1 MKVSILAKFL
11 CGAVLP
17 ILVLGGVIY
26 YIAETT
32 FRSSVL
38 EQAQNAMRNTA
49 TCTLAAYE
57 TNSGEYYISKNGDVW
72 KGGYNISL
80 SDNLIDGIAGDDGKV
95 VTFFYGADRIM
106 TSAKDSEGRR
116 LLDTPAGDK
125 IVSEVLEGGNEY
137 FSSSVYIDGTV
148 YYGYYIPVYQD
159 SDSSPIGMV
168 FAGQIK
174 EKVDSTINSLISNI
188 LVVVF
193 VITAAGLIL
202 AVFVA
207 LSVTGAINR
216 GVNVLKELAS
226 GNLSADV
233 PRSITRRRDEAG
245 ELAKAVVDL
254 KNSLTDIISRLKTN
268 SDSLLNASEIL
279 NNMAARTMDTLGVF
293 ESAISDMTVG
303 ANRQAEEMNSAGN
316 SVSVMS
322 SVIGTTTDEIAA
334 LNENSESMLRNS
346 DTAAVNL
353 KNLLDVNSKVR
364 DSIDMIG
371 ESTAQTDS
379 SINEISAAAKM
390 VSKIAE
396 QTSIL
401 SINANIE
408 AARAG
413 KYGQGFAV
421 VASQVRTLAMESTKC
436 GRQIQELVER
446 LTTDSKLTMK
456 TMKETKQII
465 TDQSV
470 SMEHTADAVSE
481 VIGGIHS
488 SADSIR
494 IIEKHT
500 AQLENVRGDIVK
512 IVDDLTAIA
521 GTTAELSNR
530 TSRETE
536 EMSSGFSQIG
546 HSATDLK
553 RIADELSQCVNEFR
567 L

>member
-1 MKVSILAKFL
+1 MKVSILVKFL

-26 YIAETT
+26 YLAETT

-38 EQAQNAMRNTA
+38 EQAENAMRNTA

-80 SDNLIDGIAGDDGKV
+80 SDNLIDGIAGDDGTV

-159 SDSSPIGMV
+159 SGSSPVGMV

-174 EKVDSTINSLISNI
+174 EKVDSSINSLISKI

-193 VITAAGLIL
+193 VIAAAGLIL

-207 LSVTGAINR
+207 MSVTGAINK
-216 GVNVLKELAS
+216 GVKVLKELAS
-226 GNLSADV
+226 GNLSADI
-233 PRSITRRRDEAG
+233 PRRITRRRDEAG

-254 KNSLTDIISRLKTN
+254 KNSLTDIISRLKAN

-279 NNMAARTMDTLGVF
+279 NNMAARTMDTLGGF
-293 ESAISDMTVG
+293 ESAISDMTLG

-334 LNENSESMLRNS
+334 LNENSESMLKNS

-353 KNLLDVNSKVR
+353 KNLLDVNSRVR
-364 DSIDMIG
+364 DAIDIIG

-390 VSKIAE
+390 VSEIAE
-396 QTSIL
+396 ETSIL

-413 KYGQGFAV
+413 EYGRGFAV
-421 VASQVRTLAMESTKC
+421 VASQVRTLAVESTKC
-436 GRQIQELVER
+436 GKQIQELVER
-446 LTTDSKLTMK
+446 LTSDSALTMK
-456 TMKETKQII
+456 TMKEAKQII

-470 SMEHTADAVSE
+470 SMENTAAAV
-481 VIGGIHS
+481 
-488 SADSIR
+488 
-494 IIEKHT
+494 
-500 AQLENVRGDIVK
+500 
-512 IVDDLTAIA
+512 
-521 GTTAELSNR
+521 
-530 TSRETE
+530 
-536 EMSSGFSQIG
+536 
-546 HSATDLK
+546 
-553 RIADELSQCVNEFR
+553 RIAAQICFLFLN
-567 L
+567 

>member
-26 YIAETT
+26 YLAETT

-38 EQAQNAMRNTA
+38 EQAENAMKNTA

-57 TNSGEYYISKNGDVW
+57 INSGEYYISKSGDVW

-80 SDNLIDGIAGDDGKV
+80 SDNLIDGIAGDDGTV

-106 TSAKDSEGRR
+106 TSAKDSDGRR

-125 IVSEVLEGGNEY
+125 IVAEVLEGGNEY

-159 SDSSPIGMV
+159 SSSSPVGMV

-174 EKVDSTINSLISNI
+174 DKVDSSIDSLIQKI
-188 LVVVF
+188 LVVVS
-193 VITAAGLIL
+193 VVTAAGLIL

-207 LSVTGAINR
+207 MSVTGAINK
-216 GVNVLKELAS
+216 GVKVLKELAD
-226 GNLSADV
+226 GNLSAAV
-233 PRSITRRRDEAG
+233 PKSITRRRDEAG

-254 KNSLTDIISRLKTN
+254 KNSLTDIISRLKNN
-268 SDSLLNASEIL
+268 SDSLIQASDIL
-279 NNMAARTMDTLGVF
+279 NNMAESTMNTLGGF
-293 ESAISDMTVG
+293 ESAISDMTSG
-303 ANRQAEEMNSAGN
+303 ANKQAEEMNSAGS

-346 DTAAVNL
+346 DTAAANL
-353 KNLLDVNSKVR
+353 KDLLGVNSKVR
-364 DSIDMIG
+364 EAIDIIG
-371 ESTAQTDS
+371 ESTAKTDK
-379 SINEISAAAKM
+379 SINEISQAAKM
-390 VSKIAE
+390 VSDIAE
-396 QTSIL
+396 ETSIL

-413 KYGQGFAV
+413 AYGRGFAV
-421 VASQVRTLAMESTKC
+421 VASQVRTLSIESTKC
-436 GRQIQELVER
+436 GKQIQELVER
-446 LTTDSKLTMK
+446 LTADSALTMN
-456 TMKETKQII
+456 TMKETKDII
-465 TDQSV
+465 IDQNA
-470 SMEHTADAVSE
+470 SMEHTAAAVSE
-481 VIGGIHS
+481 VIGGIRA

-500 AQLENVRGDIVK
+500 AQLENVRADIVK
-512 IVDDLTAIA
+512 MVDDLTVIA
-521 GTTAELSNR
+521 GNTAELSNR
-530 TSRETE
+530 TSGEAA
-536 EMSSGFSQIG
+536 EMSSGFSEIG
-546 HSATDLK
+546 RSAAELK

-567 L
+567 I

>member
-193 VITAAGLIL
+193 VIAAAGLIL

-226 GNLSADV
+226 GNLSAEV

-500 AQLENVRGDIVK
+500 AQLENVRADIVK

-546 HSATDLK
+546 HSAADLK

>member
-1 MKVSILAKFL
+1 
-11 CGAVLP
+11 
-17 ILVLGGVIY
+17 
-26 YIAETT
+26 
-32 FRSSVL
+32 
-38 EQAQNAMRNTA
+38 
-49 TCTLAAYE
+49 
-57 TNSGEYYISKNGDVW
+57 
-72 KGGYNISL
+72 
-80 SDNLIDGIAGDDGKV
+80 
-95 VTFFYGADRIM
+95 
-106 TSAKDSEGRR
+106 
-116 LLDTPAGDK
+116 
-125 IVSEVLEGGNEY
+125 
-137 FSSSVYIDGTV
+137 
-148 YYGYYIPVYQD
+148 
-159 SDSSPIGMV
+159 MV

-293 ESAISDMTVG
+293 ESAISDMTLG

-401 SINANIE
+401 TITNKSPPSYPGTDTQDC
-408 AARAG
+408 RFHRRSRSR
-413 KYGQGFAV
+413 YLP
-421 VASQVRTLAMESTKC
+421 SRSC
-436 GRQIQELVER
+436 GRFFPEQR
-446 LTTDSKLTMK
+446 L
-456 TMKETKQII
+456 Q
-465 TDQSV
+465 
-470 SMEHTADAVSE
+470 
-481 VIGGIHS
+481 
-488 SADSIR
+488 
-494 IIEKHT
+494 
-500 AQLENVRGDIVK
+500 
-512 IVDDLTAIA
+512 
-521 GTTAELSNR
+521 
-530 TSRETE
+530 
-536 EMSSGFSQIG
+536 
-546 HSATDLK
+546 
-553 RIADELSQCVNEFR
+553 
-567 L
+567 

>member
-26 YIAETT
+26 YIAETP

-80 SDNLIDGIAGDDGKV
+80 SDNLIDGIAGDDGTV

-193 VITAAGLIL
+193 VIAAAGLIL

-226 GNLSADV
+226 GNLSAEV

-364 DSIDMIG
+364 DSIDIIG

-500 AQLENVRGDIVK
+500 AQLENVRADIVK

-546 HSATDLK
+546 HSAADLK

>member
-80 SDNLIDGIAGDDGKV
+80 SDNLIDGIAGDDGTV

-193 VITAAGLIL
+193 VIAAAGLIL

-553 RIADELSQCVNEFR
+553 RIAYELSQCVNEFR

>member
-80 SDNLIDGIAGDDGKV
+80 SDNLIDGIAGDDGTV

-174 EKVDSTINSLISNI
+174 EKVDSTINSLINNI

-193 VITAAGLIL
+193 VIAAAGLIL

-226 GNLSADV
+226 GNLSAEV

-521 GTTAELSNR
+521 GTTADLSNR

>member
-1 MKVSILAKFL
+1 MKISILAKFL

-38 EQAQNAMRNTA
+38 EQAENTMRNTA

-80 SDNLIDGIAGDDGKV
+80 SDNLIDGIAGDDGTV

-116 LLDTPAGDK
+116 LLDAPAGDK
-125 IVSEVLEGGNEY
+125 IVSEVLKGGKEY

-159 SDSSPIGMV
+159 SGNAPVGMV

-174 EKVDSTINSLISNI
+174 EQVDSSINSLISKI

-193 VITAAGLIL
+193 VIAAAGLIL

-207 LSVTGAINR
+207 MSVTGAINK
-216 GVNVLKELAS
+216 GVNVLKKLAS
-226 GNLSADV
+226 GNLSAHI
-233 PRSITRRRDEAG
+233 PRRITRRRDEAG
-245 ELAKAVVDL
+245 ELARAVEEL
-254 KNSLTDIISRLKTN
+254 KNSLTDIISRLKAN
-268 SDSLLNASEIL
+268 SDSLLKASGIL
-279 NNMAARTMDTLGVF
+279 NNMAARTMNTLGGF
-293 ESAISDMTVG
+293 ESAISDMTSG
-303 ANRQAEEMNSAGN
+303 ANKQAEDMNSAGS
-316 SVSVMS
+316 SVSTMS
-322 SVIGTTTDEIAA
+322 RVIGTTTDEIAA

-353 KNLLDVNSKVR
+353 KSLLDVNGKVR
-364 DSIDMIG
+364 DAIDIMG
-371 ESTAQTDS
+371 ESTAQTDC
-379 SINEISAAAKM
+379 SIKEISAAAKM
-390 VSKIAE
+390 VSNIAE
-396 QTSIL
+396 ETSIL

-413 KYGQGFAV
+413 EYGRGFAV
-421 VASQVRTLAMESTKC
+421 VASQVRTLAVESTKC
-436 GRQIQELVER
+436 GKQIQELAER
-446 LTTDSKLTMK
+446 LTADSALTMK

-465 TDQSV
+465 TDQST
-470 SMEHTADAVSE
+470 SMENTASAVSE

-500 AQLENVRGDIVK
+500 AQLENVRADIVK
-512 IVDDLTAIA
+512 MVDDLTVIA

-530 TSRETE
+530 TSGEAA
-536 EMSSGFSQIG
+536 EMSSEFSEIG
-546 HSATDLK
+546 HSAAELK
-553 RIADELSQCVNEFR
+553 RIADELSQCVNEFSI
-567 L
+567 

>member
-1 MKVSILAKFL
+1 MKVSILVKFL

-38 EQAQNAMRNTA
+38 EQAENAMRNTA

-80 SDNLIDGIAGDDGKV
+80 SDNLIDGIAGDDGTV

-125 IVSEVLEGGNEY
+125 IVAEVLEGGNEY
-137 FSSSVYIDGTV
+137 FSSSVYIDGTL

-159 SDSSPIGMV
+159 SGSSPVGMV

-174 EKVDSTINSLISNI
+174 DKVDSSIDSLIQKI
-188 LVVVF
+188 LVVVS
-193 VITAAGLIL
+193 VVTAAGLIL

-207 LSVTGAINR
+207 MSVTGAINK
-216 GVNVLKELAS
+216 GVKVLKELAD
-226 GNLSADV
+226 GNLSADI
-233 PRSITRRRDEAG
+233 PKSITHRRDEAG

-254 KNSLTDIISRLKTN
+254 KNSLTDIISRLKAN

-279 NNMAARTMDTLGVF
+279 NNMAARTMDTLGGF
-293 ESAISDMTVG
+293 ESAISDMTLG

-334 LNENSESMLRNS
+334 LNENSGSMLRNS
-346 DTAAVNL
+346 DTAAANL
-353 KNLLDVNSKVR
+353 QKLLDVNGKVR
-364 DSIDMIG
+364 DAIDIIG
-371 ESTAQTDS
+371 ESTAQTDC
-379 SINEISAAAKM
+379 SIKEISEAAKL
-390 VSKIAE
+390 VSNIAE
-396 QTSIL
+396 ETAIL

-413 KYGQGFAV
+413 AYGRGFAV
-421 VASQVRTLAMESTKC
+421 VASQVRALSVESTKC
-436 GRQIQELVER
+436 GKQIQELAER
-446 LTTDSKLTMK
+446 LTADSALTMK
-456 TMKETKQII
+456 TMTETKQII
-465 TDQSV
+465 TDQSA
-470 SMEHTADAVSE
+470 SMENTAAAVNE
-481 VIGGIHS
+481 VIEGIHS
-488 SADSIR
+488 SVDSIR

-500 AQLENVRGDIVK
+500 AQLENVRTDIVK

-530 TSRETE
+530 TSGETA
-536 EMSSGFSQIG
+536 EMSSGFSQID
-546 HSATDLK
+546 HYAADLK

-567 L
+567 I

>member
-1 MKVSILAKFL
+1 MKVSILVKFL

-38 EQAQNAMRNTA
+38 EQAENTMRNTA

-80 SDNLIDGIAGDDGKV
+80 SDNLIDGIAGDDGTV

-116 LLDTPAGDK
+116 LLDAPAGDK
-125 IVSEVLEGGNEY
+125 IVSEVLKGGKEY

-159 SDSSPIGMV
+159 NGSTPVGMV

-174 EKVDSTINSLISNI
+174 EQVDSSINSLISKI

-193 VITAAGLIL
+193 VIAAAGLIL

-207 LSVTGAINR
+207 MSVTGAINK

-226 GNLSADV
+226 GNLSAHI
-233 PRSITRRRDEAG
+233 PRRITRRRDEAG
-245 ELAKAVVDL
+245 ELARAVEEL

-268 SDSLLNASEIL
+268 SDSLLKASGIL
-279 NNMAARTMDTLGVF
+279 NNMAARTMNTLGSF
-293 ESAISDMTVG
+293 ESAISDMTSG
-303 ANRQAEEMNSAGN
+303 ANKQAEDMNSAGS
-316 SVSVMS
+316 SVSTMS
-322 SVIGTTTDEIAA
+322 RVIGTTTDEIAA
-334 LNENSESMLRNS
+334 LNVNSESMLKNS

-353 KNLLDVNSKVR
+353 KSLLDVNGKVR
-364 DSIDMIG
+364 DAIDIMG
-371 ESTAQTDS
+371 ESTAQTDC
-379 SINEISAAAKM
+379 SIKEISAAAKM
-390 VSKIAE
+390 VSNIAE
-396 QTSIL
+396 ETSIL

-413 KYGQGFAV
+413 EYGRGFAV
-421 VASQVRTLAMESTKC
+421 VASQVRTLAVESTKC
-436 GRQIQELVER
+436 GKQIQELAER
-446 LTTDSKLTMK
+446 LTADSALTMK

-465 TDQSV
+465 TDQST
-470 SMEHTADAVSE
+470 SMENTAAAVSE

-500 AQLENVRGDIVK
+500 AQLENVRADIVK
-512 IVDDLTAIA
+512 MVDDLTVIA

-530 TSRETE
+530 TSGEAV
-536 EMSSGFSQIG
+536 EMSSEFSEIG
-546 HSATDLK
+546 HSAAELK
-553 RIADELSQCVNEFR
+553 RIADELSQCVNEFSI
-567 L
+567 

>member
-193 VITAAGLIL
+193 VIAAAGLIL

-226 GNLSADV
+226 GNLSAEV

>member
-17 ILVLGGVIY
+17 ILVLGGMIY
-26 YIAETT
+26 YLAETT
-32 FRSSVL
+32 FRSAVL
-38 EQAQNAMRNTA
+38 DQAKNAMRNTA

-80 SDNLIDGIAGDDGKV
+80 SDNLIDGIAGDDGTV

-106 TSAKDSEGRR
+106 TSAKDSDGRR

-125 IVSEVLEGGNEY
+125 IVSEVLKGGKEY
-137 FSSSVYIDGTV
+137 FSSSVYIDGIV

-159 SDSSPIGMV
+159 SGSSPVGMV

-174 EKVDSTINSLISNI
+174 ENVDSSINSLISKI

-193 VITAAGLIL
+193 AVTAAGLIL

-207 LSVTGAINR
+207 MSVTGAINQ
-216 GVNVLKELAS
+216 GVNVLKKLAS

-245 ELAKAVVDL
+245 ELAKAVEEL
-254 KNSLTDIISRLKTN
+254 KNSLTDIISRLKAN
-268 SDSLLNASEIL
+268 SDSLLKASEIL
-279 NNMAARTMDTLGVF
+279 NNMAARTMNTLGGF
-293 ESAISDMTVG
+293 ESAISDMTSG
-303 ANRQAEEMNSAGN
+303 ANKQAEDMNSAGS
-316 SVSVMS
+316 SVSTMS
-322 SVIGTTTDEIAA
+322 RVIGTTTDEIAA
-334 LNENSESMLRNS
+334 LNKNSESMLRNS

-353 KNLLDVNSKVR
+353 KNLLDVNSRVR
-364 DSIDMIG
+364 DAIDIIG
-371 ESTAQTDS
+371 ESTAQTDC
-379 SINEISAAAKM
+379 SIKEISEAAKL
-390 VSKIAE
+390 VSNIAE
-396 QTSIL
+396 ETAIL

-413 KYGQGFAV
+413 AYGRGFAV
-421 VASQVRTLAMESTKC
+421 VASQVRALSVESTKC
-436 GRQIQELVER
+436 GKQIQELAER
-446 LTTDSKLTMK
+446 LTADSALTMK
-456 TMKETKQII
+456 TMTETKQII
-465 TDQSV
+465 TDQSA
-470 SMEHTADAVSE
+470 SMENTAAAVSE
-481 VIGGIHS
+481 VIGGIQS

-500 AQLENVRGDIVK
+500 AQLENVRTDIVK
-512 IVDDLTAIA
+512 MVDDLTVIA

-530 TSRETE
+530 TSGEAA
-536 EMSSGFSQIG
+536 EMSSEFSEIG
-546 HSATDLK
+546 RSAAELK

-567 L
+567 I

>member
-193 VITAAGLIL
+193 VITAAGMIL

>member
-80 SDNLIDGIAGDDGKV
+80 SDNLIDGIAGDDGTV

-193 VITAAGLIL
+193 VIAAAGLIL

-226 GNLSADV
+226 GNLSAEV

-334 LNENSESMLRNS
+334 LNENSENMLRNS

-364 DSIDMIG
+364 DSIDIIG

-500 AQLENVRGDIVK
+500 AQLENVRSDIVK

-546 HSATDLK
+546 HSAADLK

>member
-1 MKVSILAKFL
+1 MKVSILVKFL

-17 ILVLGGVIY
+17 ILVLGGMVY
-26 YIAETT
+26 YLAETT

-38 EQAQNAMRNTA
+38 DQAKNAMRNTA

-57 TNSGEYYISKNGDVW
+57 TNSGEYYLSKNGDVW

-80 SDNLIDGIAGDDGKV
+80 SDNLIDGIAGDDGTV

-106 TSAKDSEGRR
+106 TSAKDADGRR
-116 LLDTPAGDK
+116 LLDSPAGDK

-159 SDSSPIGMV
+159 GGDTPIGMV

-174 EKVDSTINSLISNI
+174 EQIDSSINSLISKI
-188 LVVVF
+188 LVFVF
-193 VITAAGLIL
+193 VITAAGTIV

-207 LSVTGAINR
+207 LSVTGAINK

-226 GNLSADV
+226 GNLSANV
-233 PRSITRRRDEAG
+233 PKSITRRSDEAG
-245 ELAKAVVDL
+245 ELARAVDEL
-254 KNSLTDIISRLKTN
+254 KKSLTDIISRLKAN
-268 SDSLLNASEIL
+268 SDSLLKASEIL
-279 NNMAARTMDTLGVF
+279 NNMAGRTMNTLGGF
-293 ESAISDMTVG
+293 ESAISDMTSG
-303 ANRQAEEMNSAGN
+303 ANKQAEDMNSAGS

-322 SVIGTTTDEIAA
+322 SVISTTTDEIAA
-334 LNENSESMLRNS
+334 LNENSVSMLKNS
-346 DTAAVNL
+346 DTASMNL

-364 DSIDMIG
+364 DAIDIIG
-371 ESTAQTDS
+371 ESTSQTDK
-379 SINEISAAAKM
+379 SINEISEAAKM
-390 VSKIAE
+390 VSDIAE
-396 QTSIL
+396 ETSIL

-413 KYGQGFAV
+413 EYGRGFAV
-421 VASQVRTLAMESTKC
+421 VASQVRNLAVESTRC
-436 GRQIQELVER
+436 GKQIQELVER
-446 LTTDSKLTMK
+446 LTADSALTMN
-456 TMKETKQII
+456 TMKEAKQII
-465 TDQSV
+465 TDQST
-470 SMEHTADAVSE
+470 SMENTAAAVSE

-500 AQLENVRGDIVK
+500 GQLENVRADIVK
-512 IVDDLTAIA
+512 MVDDLTVIA
-521 GTTAELSNR
+521 KSTAELSNR
-530 TSRETE
+530 TSGEAA

-546 HSATDLK
+546 HSASELK

-567 L
+567 I

>member
-1 MKVSILAKFL
+1 MKVSILVKFL

-38 EQAQNAMRNTA
+38 EQAENAMRNTA

-80 SDNLIDGIAGDDGKV
+80 SDNLIDGIAGDDGTV

-125 IVSEVLEGGNEY
+125 IVAEVLKGGNEY

-159 SDSSPIGMV
+159 SGSSPVGMV

-174 EKVDSTINSLISNI
+174 EKVDSSINSLISKI

-193 VITAAGLIL
+193 VIAAAGLIL

-207 LSVTGAINR
+207 MSVTGAINK
-216 GVNVLKELAS
+216 GVKVLKELAS
-226 GNLSADV
+226 GNLSADI
-233 PRSITRRRDEAG
+233 PRRITRRRDEAG

-254 KNSLTDIISRLKTN
+254 KNSLTDIISRLKAN

-279 NNMAARTMDTLGVF
+279 NNMAARTMDTLGGF
-293 ESAISDMTVG
+293 ESAISDMTLG

-334 LNENSESMLRNS
+334 LNENSKSMLKNS

-353 KNLLDVNSKVR
+353 KNLLDVNSRVR
-364 DSIDMIG
+364 DAIDIIG

-379 SINEISAAAKM
+379 SIKEISAAAKM
-390 VSKIAE
+390 VSDIAE
-396 QTSIL
+396 ETSIL

-413 KYGQGFAV
+413 EYGRGFAV
-421 VASQVRTLAMESTKC
+421 VASQVRTLAVESTKC
-436 GRQIQELVER
+436 GKQIQELVER
-446 LTTDSKLTMK
+446 LTSDSALTMK
-456 TMKETKQII
+456 TMTEAKQII

-470 SMEHTADAVSE
+470 SMENTAAAVSE

-500 AQLENVRGDIVK
+500 SQLENVRADIVK

-530 TSRETE
+530 TRGETA

-546 HSATDLK
+546 HSAAALK

-567 L
+567 I

>member
-80 SDNLIDGIAGDDGKV
+80 SDNLIDGIAGDDGTV

-174 EKVDSTINSLISNI
+174 EKVDSTINSLINNI

-193 VITAAGLIL
+193 VIAAAGLIL

-226 GNLSADV
+226 GNLSAEV

-254 KNSLTDIISRLKTN
+254 KNSLTDIISRPKTN

-494 IIEKHT
+494 IIENHT

-546 HSATDLK
+546 HSAADLK

-567 L
+567 I

>member
-1 MKVSILAKFL
+1 MKVSILVKFL

-38 EQAQNAMRNTA
+38 EQAENAMRNTA

-80 SDNLIDGIAGDDGKV
+80 SDNLIDGIAGDDGTV

-125 IVSEVLEGGNEY
+125 IVAEVLEGGNEY

-159 SDSSPIGMV
+159 SGSSPVGMV

-174 EKVDSTINSLISNI
+174 EKVDSSINSLISKI

-193 VITAAGLIL
+193 VIASAGLIL

-207 LSVTGAINR
+207 MSVTGAINK
-216 GVNVLKELAS
+216 GVKVLKELAS
-226 GNLSADV
+226 GNLSADI
-233 PRSITRRRDEAG
+233 PKSITRRRDEAG
-245 ELAKAVVDL
+245 ELAKSVVDL
-254 KNSLTDIISRLKTN
+254 KNSLTDIISRLKAN

-279 NNMAARTMDTLGVF
+279 NNMAARTMDTLGGF
-293 ESAISDMTVG
+293 ESAISDMTSG

-322 SVIGTTTDEIAA
+322 SVIGTTTEEIAA
-334 LNENSESMLRNS
+334 LNENSESMLKNS

-353 KNLLDVNSKVR
+353 KNLLDVNSRVR
-364 DSIDMIG
+364 DAIDIIG

-379 SINEISAAAKM
+379 SIKEISAAAKM
-390 VSKIAE
+390 VSDIAE
-396 QTSIL
+396 ETSIL

-413 KYGQGFAV
+413 AYGRGFAV
-421 VASQVRTLAMESTKC
+421 VASQVRSLAVESTKC
-436 GRQIQELVER
+436 GKQIQELVER
-446 LTTDSKLTMK
+446 LTSDSALTMK
-456 TMKETKQII
+456 TMKEAKQII

-470 SMEHTADAVSE
+470 SMENTATAVSE

-500 AQLENVRGDIVK
+500 AQLENVRADIVK

-521 GTTAELSNR
+521 GTTAELSNK
-530 TSRETE
+530 TSGETA

-546 HSATDLK
+546 HSAADLK

-567 L
+567 I

>member
-80 SDNLIDGIAGDDGKV
+80 SDNLIDGIAGDDGTV

-193 VITAAGLIL
+193 VIAAAGLIL

>member
-1 MKVSILAKFL
+1 MKISILAKFL

-38 EQAQNAMRNTA
+38 EQAENTMRNTA

-80 SDNLIDGIAGDDGKV
+80 SDNLIDGIAGDDGTV

-116 LLDTPAGDK
+116 LLDAPAGDK
-125 IVSEVLEGGNEY
+125 IVSEVLKGGKEH

-159 SDSSPIGMV
+159 SGNAPVGMV

-174 EKVDSTINSLISNI
+174 EQVDSSINSLISKI

-193 VITAAGLIL
+193 VIAAAGLIL

-207 LSVTGAINR
+207 MSVTGAINK

-226 GNLSADV
+226 GNLSAHI
-233 PRSITRRRDEAG
+233 PRRITRRRDEAG
-245 ELAKAVVDL
+245 ELARAVEEL
-254 KNSLTDIISRLKTN
+254 KNSLTDIISRLKAN
-268 SDSLLNASEIL
+268 SDSLLKASGIL
-279 NNMAARTMDTLGVF
+279 NNMAARTMNTLGGF
-293 ESAISDMTVG
+293 ESAISDMTSG
-303 ANRQAEEMNSAGN
+303 ANKQAEDMNSAGS
-316 SVSVMS
+316 SVSTMS
-322 SVIGTTTDEIAA
+322 RVIGTTTDEIAA

-353 KNLLDVNSKVR
+353 KSLLDVNGKVR
-364 DSIDMIG
+364 DAIDIMG
-371 ESTAQTDS
+371 ESTAQTDC
-379 SINEISAAAKM
+379 SIKEISAAAKM
-390 VSKIAE
+390 VSNIAE
-396 QTSIL
+396 ETSIL

-413 KYGQGFAV
+413 EYGRGFAV
-421 VASQVRTLAMESTKC
+421 VASQVRTLAVESTKC
-436 GRQIQELVER
+436 GKQIQELAER
-446 LTTDSKLTMK
+446 LTADSALTMK

-465 TDQSV
+465 TDQST
-470 SMEHTADAVSE
+470 SMENTASAVSE

-500 AQLENVRGDIVK
+500 AQLENVRADIVK
-512 IVDDLTAIA
+512 MVDDLTVIA

-530 TSRETE
+530 TSGEAA
-536 EMSSGFSQIG
+536 EMSSEFSEIG
-546 HSATDLK
+546 HSAAELK
-553 RIADELSQCVNEFR
+553 RIADELSQCVNEFSI
-567 L
+567 

>member
-1 MKVSILAKFL
+1 MKVSILVKFL

-38 EQAQNAMRNTA
+38 EQAENAMRNTA

-80 SDNLIDGIAGDDGKV
+80 SDNLIDGIAGDDGTV

-125 IVSEVLEGGNEY
+125 IVAEVLEGGNEY

-159 SDSSPIGMV
+159 SGSSPVGMV

-174 EKVDSTINSLISNI
+174 DKVDSSIDSLIQKI
-188 LVVVF
+188 LVVVS
-193 VITAAGLIL
+193 VVTAAGLIL

-207 LSVTGAINR
+207 MSVTGAINK
-216 GVNVLKELAS
+216 GVKVLKELAD
-226 GNLSADV
+226 GNLSADI
-233 PRSITRRRDEAG
+233 PKSITHRRDEAG
-245 ELAKAVVDL
+245 ELAIAVVDL
-254 KNSLTDIISRLKTN
+254 KNSLTDIISRLKAN

-279 NNMAARTMDTLGVF
+279 NNMAARTMDTLGGF
-293 ESAISDMTVG
+293 ESAISDMTLG

-334 LNENSESMLRNS
+334 LNENSESMLKNS

-364 DSIDMIG
+364 NSIDIIG

-500 AQLENVRGDIVK
+500 AQLENVRADIVK